1 MPTTNPISPLT
12 LLDCLQDLES
22 IIIHEV
28 SMPHLRRTM
37 TNLGYG
43 VEEPISTTPEDVMS
57 AAEDLVSTGEARFN
71 EETGCLSITEKGM
84 QS

>member
-12 LLDCLQDLES
+12 LLDCLQNLES

-28 SMPHLRRTM
+28 SMPQLRRTM
-37 TNLGYG
+37 TELGYG
-43 VEEPISTTPEDVMS
+43 AEEPISTTLEDVMS

-71 EETGCLSITEKGM
+71 EETGCLTITDEGM
-84 QS
+84 RK